1 MASWFET
8 HGIAVLL
15 TMRVSDLILRRRVSA
30 VSKDEATELE
40 IGSEPLFEQRR
51 ARHEGV
57 ERRPELRAI
66 AVLLLQDLVPGAGD
80 HKVRAGAQV
89 IGELLDRRGRDDG
102 VVAGGEHQDR
112 LADFRWIIRRA
123 EAVH

>member
-8 HGIAVLL
+8 HGVAVLL
-15 TMRVSDLILRRRVSA
+15 IMRVSDLILRRRVSA
-30 VSKDEATELE
+30 VSKDEANLKIE
-40 IGSEPLFEQRR
+40 SEPLFEQRR

-66 AVLLLQDLVPGAGD
+66 AVLLLQNLVPGAGD
-80 HKVRAGAQV
+80 HQMRAGAQV
-89 IGELLDRRGRDDG
+89 ISELLDRRGRDDG